1 MNRTGSGWTV
11 MNEMGIDGS
20 CHGVAEQD
28 DEAMSQP
35 DEVEKWISVQPATK
49 MPGRSKERAIVPW
62 DHDS

>member
-1 MNRTGSGWTV
+1 MNRAGGGWTV

-20 CHGVAEQD
+20 CHGVAEQE

-49 MPGRSKERAIVPW
+49 MRGRSNECAIISR
-62 DHDS
+62 DHES